1 MENDKV
7 GEIAKFWTAA
17 RLREPICLCIHE
29 NTGELRA
36 VYPNNLPIEDA
47 KKSGL
52 RRELNS
58 DGWHRIVCNTNVILD

>member
-1 MENDKV
+1 MENYKL

-17 RLREPICLCIHE
+17 RLKEPICLCIHE

-36 VYPNNLPIEDA
+36 VYPNNLPIDDA

-52 RRELNS
+52 RRELTS
-58 DGWHRIVCNTNVILD
+58 DGWHRIVSYTDVIFD